1 MLIKQS
7 NDTSERKGFYSP
19 PDAIPYN
26 TFQQQRPIQL
36 ETISKTR
43 RVVPK
48 AQGHEE
54 KSPSLLPLPENF
66 EKGCYHR
73 VSHYSICYQSNMT
86 FGIFI
91 PSSYAN
97 DPNQSNPVL
106 LFLGGLL
113 TCDDTNFLESES
125 GQCCAFEAAER
136 QVSHHVLLQYP
147 NLPKSYA
154 PFSDLYRFSFHLLWP
169 SSSVGHCNRNSSRFI
184 SKRTCRTTPLLHW
197 WRSIRPCLNR
207 RWRQLRYQ

>member
-1 MLIKQS
+1 MSIKQS
-7 NDTSERKGFYSP
+7 NGLRTDTFERKLGFYSP
-19 PDAIPYN
+19 PDAIPYT
-26 TFQQQRPIQL
+26 TFEQQRPIQL
-36 ETISKTR
+36 EMISKTR

-54 KSPSLLPLPENF
+54 KLPSLLPLPENF

-113 TCDDTNFLESES
+113 TCDDTNFLASES
-125 GQCCAFEAAER
+125 GQCAFEAAER
-136 QVSHHVLLQYP
+136 QVSNVLLQYLNPP
-147 NLPKSYA
+147 NSYA
-154 PFSDLYRFSFHLLWP
+154 TLCQIFIDFLFTFDL
-169 SSSVGHCNRNSSRFI
+169 
-184 SKRTCRTTPLLHW
+184 PL
-197 WRSIRPCLNR
+197 P
-207 RWRQLRYQ
+207 

>member
-1 MLIKQS
+1 VKALS
-7 NDTSERKGFYSP
+7 SRWSTFLVRRRLRLLAGP
-19 PDAIPYN
+19 HATPYT
-26 TFQQQRPIQL
+26 TFEQQRPIQL
-36 ETISKTR
+36 LQMTSNTR

-54 KSPSLLPLPENF
+54 KSPASLLPLLAENF

-97 DPNQSNPVL
+97 DPNESNPVL

-125 GQCCAFEAAER
+125 GQCAFEAAER
-136 QVSHHVLLQYP
+136 QVSHVLL
-147 NLPKSYA
+147 
-154 PFSDLYRFSFHLLWP
+154 
-169 SSSVGHCNRNSSRFI
+169 
-184 SKRTCRTTPLLHW
+184 
-197 WRSIRPCLNR
+197 
-207 RWRQLRYQ
+207 